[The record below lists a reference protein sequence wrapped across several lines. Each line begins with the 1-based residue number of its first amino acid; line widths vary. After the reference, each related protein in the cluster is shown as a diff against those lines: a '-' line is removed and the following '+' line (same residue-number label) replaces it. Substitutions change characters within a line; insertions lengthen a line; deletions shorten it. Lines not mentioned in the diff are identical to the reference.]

1 MQGNPAV
8 IEFMNEA
15 LTAELTAI
23 NQYFAA
29 AKIADNWGWKTLAE
43 QYRSESMSEM
53 RDAEL
58 LIERILLLDGLP
70 NVQRLGTVMIGE
82 TVPEQLAADRQLEEG
97 AIARYRSGVA
107 LCLEHGD
114 AGTRELLE
122 RILVGEE
129 EHLDWIETQ
138 QTMIAD
144 IGLELYLQSQVG
156 SAAAAG

>member
-8 IEFMNEA
+8 IEFLNEA

-29 AKIADNWGWKTLAE
+29 GKISDNWGWKLLAA
-43 QYRSESMSEM
+43 QYREESLSEM
-53 RDAEL
+53 RDAEH

-97 AIARYRSGVA
+97 AIGRYRSGIA
-107 LCLEHGD
+107 LCLEHSD
-114 AGTRELLE
+114 AGSRELLE

-129 EHLDWIETQ
+129 AHLDWIETQ
-138 QTMIAD
+138 QRMISD
-144 IGLELYLQSQVG
+144 IGLERYLLSQVG
-156 SAAAAG
+156 PGAQAG